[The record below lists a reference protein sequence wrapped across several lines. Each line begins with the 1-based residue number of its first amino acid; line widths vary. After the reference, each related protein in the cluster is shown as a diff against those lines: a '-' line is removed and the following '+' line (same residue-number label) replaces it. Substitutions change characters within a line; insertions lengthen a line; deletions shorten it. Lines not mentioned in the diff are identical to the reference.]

1 LALEA
6 HIAKG
11 PGVEVLC
18 EHAARLSA
26 ALEDAVAR
34 GAAGII
40 SFGIAG
46 GLASEL
52 RAGDWVVA
60 SGIRDGGRII
70 PTDAAW
76 ARNLL
81 AALPH
86 SVHAQ
91 IIGSD
96 VLLPESADKQRLHA
110 QTGAAAVDMESHIAA
125 RVAAAHRI
133 PLVACR
139 TIIDAAHR
147 ELPPAASV
155 GLREDGTADVL
166 AVCRSLMDHPG
177 QLPDLMRTA
186 YDAFIARRAL
196 RHGRQRMGV
205 GLGYPQLSVERRGFA
220 FGQAA
225 ALAARVT
232 ARYR

>member
-1 LALEA
+1 M
-6 HIAKG
+6 
-11 PGVEVLC
+11 
-18 EHAARLSA
+18 
-26 ALEDAVAR
+26 AR
-34 GAAGII
+34 GATGII

-60 SGIRDGGRII
+60 SGVRDGDRIL

-81 AALPH
+81 AALPR

-91 IIGSD
+91 IVGSD
-96 VLLPESADKQRLHA
+96 VLVPEPADKRQLHA

-133 PLVACR
+133 PFAACR

-155 GLREDGTADVL
+155 GLRDDGTADVL
-166 AVCRSLMDHPG
+166 AVCRSLMRQPG

-186 YDAFIARRAL
+186 YDAFVARRAL
-196 RHGRQRMGV
+196 RHGRHCIGV
-205 GLGYPQLSVERRGFA
+205 GLGYPQISVERPDFA
-220 FGQAA
+220 FDRSA
-225 ALAARVT
+225 ALPAPFT